1 MKYLVT
7 GSAGLIGDQL
17 VHDLEKSGK
26 IVYSCYNNMK
36 PLYGIPTK
44 LNLLNLEDI
53 HKIFKKFQPD
63 VVIHSAALT
72 DVEKCE
78 VDPQLANSLNVKATE
93 VIAKEVEKIN
103 SYLMYIST
111 DYIFDGKTGLYGETD
126 STNPL
131 NNYGKTKLLGE
142 KIIEEKT
149 CKWSIIRTSTPFGVH
164 PFKKTFPV
172 WVYENLKINKK
183 INILED
189 QFTSPTYVPNL
200 SKMILEITSR
210 SLEGFFHLSGS
221 TKISRFEFA
230 KMIAT
235 QLNLD
240 SSLLNPVKID
250 TMPWKANRPI
260 DSSLDISKINTILK
274 IKPYTIKHSLDDYLI
289 QFTDSFSL

>member
-1 MKYLVT
+1 
-7 GSAGLIGDQL
+7 
-17 VHDLEKSGK
+17 
-26 IVYSCYNNMK
+26 MK
-36 PLYGIPTK
+36 PVYGIPTK

-78 VDPQLANSLNVKATE
+78 VDPQLANSLNVKATK

-111 DYIFDGKTGLYGETD
+111 DYVFDGKTGLYEETD

-142 KIIEEKT
+142 KFIEDET
-149 CKWSIIRTSTPFGVH
+149 SKWSIIRTSTPFGVH

-235 QLNLD
+235 KLNLD
-240 SSLLNPVKID
+240 LSLLNPVKID
-250 TMPWKANRPI
+250 TMPWKANRPL
-260 DSSLDISKINTILK
+260 DSSLNISKINAILK
-274 IKPYTIKHSLDDYLI
+274 TKPYTINQSLDDYAL
-289 QFTDSFSL
+289 QFADSSSL